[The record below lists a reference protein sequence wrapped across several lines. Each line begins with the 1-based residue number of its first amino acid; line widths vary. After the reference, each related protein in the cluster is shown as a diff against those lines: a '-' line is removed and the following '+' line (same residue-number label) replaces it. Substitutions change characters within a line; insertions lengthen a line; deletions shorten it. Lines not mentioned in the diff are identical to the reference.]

1 MPHKNKEEATAYRK
15 AYYKANKEKIR
26 TKSKAY
32 YEANKEKIAAQD
44 KVYKK
49 VYRKA
54 NKEKIAAQG
63 KVYRK
68 ANKEKLAAQGKVY
81 RKANKEKI
89 ASQGRAWREAN
100 KERLAIAYEA
110 DAERRNAQRKAFRE
124 ANKEK
129 LSARQK
135 ADRAANPEK
144 YARWNKN
151 YYESHKKEYNEKQ
164 RIYKKKK
171 YRNDPIYR
179 LKDRIGC
186 LIREALRRKG
196 FTKTSRTREI
206 LECSFEEF
214 KTYIENQFKEGM
226 NWENRGKWEL
236 DHIVPLSA
244 GKTKEEILD
253 LNHYSNFQPLWREE
267 NSTASKGAKLIPT
280 LISPENK
287 IRYAEILS
295 RHEAL

>member
-15 AYYKANKEKIR
+15 AYFKANKEKIR

-32 YEANKEKIAAQD
+32 YEAN
-44 KVYKK
+44 
-49 VYRKA
+49 
-54 NKEKIAAQG
+54 
-63 KVYRK
+63 
-68 ANKEKLAAQGKVY
+68 
-81 RKANKEKI
+81 
-89 ASQGRAWREAN
+89 
-100 KERLAIAYEA
+100 
-110 DAERRNAQRKAFRE
+110 
-124 ANKEK
+124 
-129 LSARQK
+129 
-135 ADRAANPEK
+135 
-144 YARWNKN
+144 
-151 YYESHKKEYNEKQ
+151 KKEYNEKQ